1 MGTKAN
7 IGIIKN
13 YIYNLS
19 YQILAIIVPL
29 ITTPYV
35 SRILHADGIGIYS
48 YTGTITTFFS
58 LFAALGV
65 NSYGQREIAYFQN
78 EKKKRSIVFW
88 ELFLCRVVTTLV
100 VCIIYFLFAVFSGKY
115 SNYYFIQI
123 FTLLSVMVDISWFFQ
138 GIENFKVVA
147 IRNVLIRIVTVFLVF
162 IFVKNENDLD
172 KYMWINSLS
181 TFFSCLFMIISL
193 KGEVY
198 KISISVLKPLRH
210 MRGILEFFLP
220 VLAVQL
226 YSQVDKVMLGMITD
240 NTTQNGYYEQAR
252 KITELVVKVVV
263 SLNTVLFSRVAF
275 LVVQKNDQKIK
286 NILKKS
292 FNIIIMMLAP
302 MMVGLYCISDNF
314 VLWFFGLEY
323 KEVAILI
330 KLSCPLILFMCIGN
344 FVGVQF
350 LNPTRQQN
358 KATIIYFISALINI
372 VLNMVLI
379 PCFFS
384 VGAMV
389 ASNIAECISCILQV
403 YILKKSKYNFQ
414 MSKGI
419 FQYIFASFIMGIVIL
434 FLNTMNFNS
443 YIVKT
448 IVEIVVGV
456 CIYMFVLFCI
466 KERNITYYIDKRRNK

>member
-115 SNYYFIQI
+115 RNYYFIQI

-162 IFVKNENDLD
+162 IFVQKMHAVKKQPLSSPMQ
-172 KYMWINSLS
+172 KQSGCSL
-181 TFFSCLFMIISL
+181 FIIS
-193 KGEVY
+193 
-198 KISISVLKPLRH
+198 
-210 MRGILEFFLP
+210 ILL
-220 VLAVQL
+220 
-226 YSQVDKVMLGMITD
+226 
-240 NTTQNGYYEQAR
+240 
-252 KITELVVKVVV
+252 VKVPIH
-263 SLNTVLFSRVAF
+263 NC
-275 LVVQKNDQKIK
+275 
-286 NILKKS
+286 
-292 FNIIIMMLAP
+292 
-302 MMVGLYCISDNF
+302 G
-314 VLWFFGLEY
+314 
-323 KEVAILI
+323 
-330 KLSCPLILFMCIGN
+330 
-344 FVGVQF
+344 
-350 LNPTRQQN
+350 
-358 KATIIYFISALINI
+358 
-372 VLNMVLI
+372 
-379 PCFFS
+379 
-384 VGAMV
+384 
-389 ASNIAECISCILQV
+389 
-403 YILKKSKYNFQ
+403 
-414 MSKGI
+414 
-419 FQYIFASFIMGIVIL
+419 
-434 FLNTMNFNS
+434 
-443 YIVKT
+443 
-448 IVEIVVGV
+448 
-456 CIYMFVLFCI
+456 
-466 KERNITYYIDKRRNK
+466 

>member
-115 SNYYFIQI
+115 RNYYFIQI

-226 YSQVDKVMLGMITD
+226 YSQVDKVMLGMIRD
-240 NTTQNGYYEQAR
+240 RIHPG
-252 KITELVVKVVV
+252 LCMWP
-263 SLNTVLFSRVAF
+263 SLFWS
-275 LVVQKNDQKIK
+275 
-286 NILKKS
+286 
-292 FNIIIMMLAP
+292 
-302 MMVGLYCISDNF
+302 
-314 VLWFFGLEY
+314 
-323 KEVAILI
+323 
-330 KLSCPLILFMCIGN
+330 
-344 FVGVQF
+344 
-350 LNPTRQQN
+350 
-358 KATIIYFISALINI
+358 
-372 VLNMVLI
+372 
-379 PCFFS
+379 
-384 VGAMV
+384 
-389 ASNIAECISCILQV
+389 
-403 YILKKSKYNFQ
+403 
-414 MSKGI
+414 
-419 FQYIFASFIMGIVIL
+419 
-434 FLNTMNFNS
+434 
-443 YIVKT
+443 
-448 IVEIVVGV
+448 
-456 CIYMFVLFCI
+456 
-466 KERNITYYIDKRRNK
+466 